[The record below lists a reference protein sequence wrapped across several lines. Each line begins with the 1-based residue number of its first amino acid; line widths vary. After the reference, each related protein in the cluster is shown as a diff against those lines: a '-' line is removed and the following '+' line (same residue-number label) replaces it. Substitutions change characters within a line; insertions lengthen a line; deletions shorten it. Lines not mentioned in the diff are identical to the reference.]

1 MTDDQPIPPAPQT
14 EKDSRNN
21 VAHPDRNA
29 VSEVKIPPSHASYK
43 ITCEKKRDKWDVS
56 KLVAEFIGLAF
67 LILYTLYT
75 AGIYC
80 ANRKAAEATQNT
92 FHEIQQQTTLMR
104 QQVVGTMSAIVIFQE
119 PRITNDPT
127 TNKEIL
133 VMQLLNRG
141 HVISPEA
148 HITFEIAIA
157 SFPQM
162 EAIHQAQSYAISVP
176 QFGETGWSKN
186 YPLPDLSAQDT
197 HFPSQRKTVTVKG
210 KFGFDNG
217 FGDKITDQE
226 FCYSYIGSYNIK
238 NEDGG
243 STSGGGGF
251 IPCDEF
257 GGKVSYISAHQLK

>member
-1 MTDDQPIPPAPQT
+1 MSDDNPRDANHKGDSRQKKSDPANNAEPLIVTIEPQT
-14 EKDSRNN
+14 KNAHSYEAKDYRLER
-21 VAHPDRNA
+21 ARFRLD
-29 VSEVKIPPSHASYK
+29 
-43 ITCEKKRDKWDVS
+43 KKAYRTTHWTMV
-56 KLVAEFIGLAF
+56 F
-67 LILYTLYT
+67 LIIYTGFTLVV
-75 AGIYC
+75 AISSII
-80 ANRKAAEATQNT
+80 ATWFAYKQS
-92 FHEIQQQTTLMR
+92 TLMH
-104 QQVVGTMSAIVIFQE
+104 QQLVGTMSAIVVLQE
-119 PRITNDPT
+119 PRVTNDQA
-127 TNKEIL
+127 TNKELL
-133 VMQLLNRG
+133 VMQLVNRG

-176 QFGETGWSKN
+176 QFGETGWNKN

-217 FGDKITDQE
+217 FGDKITDRE